1 MGRQTCC
8 YFLDF
13 EEEELDGDL
22 VPFRPERS
30 SGRLDGSHTKNQGEY
45 LEATAAGD
53 VFGADDAW
61 NVCCCAVQ
69 SDYRAL
75 LQDPSDLQ
83 DSLADPR
90 GGMVSG

>member
-1 MGRQTCC
+1 MGRRTCC

-13 EEEELDGDL
+13 EEEELDGDP
-22 VPFRPERS
+22 VPFRLERS
-30 SGRLDGSHTKNQGEY
+30 SGHLDGSHTKNQGGY

-53 VFGADDAW
+53 AFGADDAK
-61 NVCCCAVQ
+61 NVCCYVVQ

-75 LQDPSDLQ
+75 LQNPSDLQ
-83 DSLADPR
+83 DSLAGPG